1 MRSEEYSCEVFLNK
15 YEKENWPFYEQILN
29 RNNNKIIRK
38 TTDGYNLT
46 KEKIEKFNFV
56 YGDAVVKIS
65 NGKQVSIDLKVGGE
79 LYGFFIAKSTGLG
92 YSKNYGNKT
101 KYGYIDFLCIKGI
114 NIYKYHHIYRYK
126 SKRIHEWCNAH
137 KERIIFHPKSNSP
150 GFFINLFDDL
160 GEPDEILY

>member
-46 KEKIEKFNFV
+46 KEKIKKFNFV

-79 LYGFFIAKSTGLG
+79 LYGFL
-92 YSKNYGNKT
+92 
-101 KYGYIDFLCIKGI
+101 LQ
-114 NIYKYHHIYRYK
+114 
-126 SKRIHEWCNAH
+126 
-137 KERIIFHPKSNSP
+137 
-150 GFFINLFDDL
+150 NLQD
-160 GEPDEILY
+160 